1 MDRGANGCILGK
13 DVRVVHHTGQ
23 FIDLNGIDN
32 HTVRHLQL
40 VTGAAHILT
49 DHGPIIGL
57 FHQSALMTDGK
68 TILSPGQLEHFGCQV
83 YDKPSIVLGKDP
95 FFVTPNGFRVPM
107 AVSSGLPYV
116 QLRPPTDQELHDSQ
130 IPHIDLTSPHPW
142 DPKCLDSVPA
152 DGWYK
157 AQDNTILDDGEF
169 PLDSMG
175 KLRDY
180 EDDIDLDLSDR
191 QHKSMDRPDTIAYLA
206 SVISDELT
214 PGRSCMVQTR
224 AQRQRHHPPT
234 HPLWGAKI
242 LLPYQVMGRILSQGH
257 LLGSLIRNSIPGP
270 LMMHHPS
277 QCSPPTTKLNMLL
290 GSSLHPSLEG

>member
-95 FFVTPNGFRVPM
+95 FFVTPNGF
-107 AVSSGLPYV
+107 
-116 QLRPPTDQELHDSQ
+116 
-130 IPHIDLTSPHPW
+130 
-142 DPKCLDSVPA
+142 
-152 DGWYK
+152 
-157 AQDNTILDDGEF
+157 
-169 PLDSMG
+169 
-175 KLRDY
+175 
-180 EDDIDLDLSDR
+180 
-191 QHKSMDRPDTIAYLA
+191 
-206 SVISDELT
+206 
-214 PGRSCMVQTR
+214 
-224 AQRQRHHPPT
+224 
-234 HPLWGAKI
+234 
-242 LLPYQVMGRILSQGH
+242 
-257 LLGSLIRNSIPGP
+257 
-270 LMMHHPS
+270 
-277 QCSPPTTKLNMLL
+277 
-290 GSSLHPSLEG
+290 